1 MGFLEAAKF
10 LKLGE
15 SRSGDSLDEE
25 RSSTRATRARGAK
38 LSAVPV
44 RVSICNWNA

>member
-10 LKLGE
+10 LKLVE

-25 RSSTRATRARGAK
+25 RPSRNFLLPPISFPIFNLD
-38 LSAVPV
+38 LSEDL
-44 RVSICNWNA
+44 